1 MMSKSSILWL
11 IASLIT
17 VGSAVYQRVTGP
29 TYPVDGTVNF
39 AGQEI
44 TYEFLRSHSNNAPLR
59 VQIIVRDERIA
70 GRVFW
75 KRYPT
80 NDIWRVVPMTN
91 TNGLLSVELPPQPPA
106 GKIEYRVE
114 LVSGEH
120 SLVLPENESVI
131 LRFKD
136 DVPLWALVPHV
147 LFIFLAMLL
156 SMRTGLEYYSTNRAY
171 KSLIYLT
178 LAFLILGG
186 FIFGPIVQ
194 RYAFGEFWTGL
205 PFGFDLTDNK
215 TLIAL
220 IGWLVALM
228 MLKRSPHPHK
238 WIVLAAVIMLVVFL
252 IPHSLLGSELD
263 YSKVK

>member
-44 TYEFLRSHSNNAPLR
+44 RYEFLRSHSSNAPLR
-59 VQIIVRDERIA
+59 VQITVRDERIA

-80 NDIWRVVPMTN
+80 KDIWKVVPMIN
-91 TNGLLSVELPPQPPA
+91 TNGLFSVELPPQPPA

-114 LVSGEH
+114 LVMSEH
-120 SLVLPENESVI
+120 SLMLPENDSVI

-147 LFIFLAMLL
+147 LFMFLAMLL
-156 SMRTGLEYYSTNRAY
+156 STRTGLEYYSTNRAY

-228 MLKRSPHPHK
+228 MLKRSSHPHK